1 MTRTRDPRLLRLA
14 LQRSWDDHQQ
24 TLVKT
29 GGKTAEAD
37 GVTPKI
43 VESLAATCILAGSL
57 GDRTAQQ
64 IETRAWTTTDREA
77 RAGLFGPV
85 GLFVL
90 REVVS
95 WLAWRLAQHY
105 LADEPHETGH
115 NGEPLCLT
123 EES

>member
-1 MTRTRDPRLLRLA
+1 MTTLQRDPRLLRLA

-24 TLVKT
+24 ALVKT
-29 GGKTAEAD
+29 GSRTAEAD
-37 GVTPKI
+37 GVTRKT
-43 VESLAATCILAGSL
+43 VESLASTCLLAASTG
-57 GDRTAQQ
+57 GTTAEQ
-64 IETRAWTTTDREA
+64 IESRAWETTEQEA
-77 RAGLFGPV
+77 KAGLFGPI

-105 LADEPHETGH
+105 LATETGH

-123 EES
+123 EET